1 MQRVQ
6 DLMKLMNVN
15 WRGSEGTE
23 DTALIKASAAGIYV
37 YLLLYLF
44 VAFFVYMTP

>member
-23 DTALIKASAAGIYV
+23 DTALIKASAAGKSV
-37 YLLLYLF
+37 DL
-44 VAFFVYMTP
+44 